1 VSNRPSQG
9 HWRRAFPRP
18 RRGVLPKRSM
28 TAVLLLAQLRGSN
41 WGYTDAQPTSPTAIA
56 PGSLPWH
63 PISVGCALIIHLI
76 IQTILLDPSRAVWND
91 SASNVSS
98 LDPSGAD
105 QVDAEHPTRNRKATA
120 FSPARFAMQVCRP
133 LLGV

>member
-1 VSNRPSQG
+1 
-9 HWRRAFPRP
+9 
-18 RRGVLPKRSM
+18 M

-76 IQTILLDPSRAVWND
+76 IQTILLDPSKAVWND

-105 QVDAEHPTRNRKATA
+105 QADAEHPTRNRKVVDFFGIDGTNDRPPRRASGHPYGIRAPTGLG
-120 FSPARFAMQVCRP
+120 FSSSPGRDWP
-133 LLGV
+133 